1 MEKTR
6 KKRGNQYRVKSL
18 KEQHSKGENQ
28 EGPKPVKRKTIIG
41 LFFKEHK

>member
-6 KKRGNQYRVKSL
+6 KNGKPVQGKSL
-18 KEQHSKGENQ
+18 KEQHRKGENQ

-41 LFFKEHK
+41 LF